1 MRILIV
7 NLLATALLLFGA
19 STAGAFA
26 LNMTVNP
33 MGGQTTEALL
43 TSDFVIVDVYL
54 DADPGLGFLTITGVD
69 TSPDLRTAVVFYSVL
84 GGPEDREATAAALDR
99 ATPRIQAIEGSQI
112 RMKYTPRLTFRVDA
126 SIEEG
131 EKIDRLLKDVSD
143 ESEPQWG

>member
-1 MRILIV
+1 MRRDTTPRMRKV
-7 NLLATALLLFGA
+7 NELLREVIADA
-19 STAGAFA
+19 
-26 LNMTVNP
+26 V
-33 MGGQTTEALL
+33 
-43 TSDFVIVDVYL
+43 TSL
-54 DADPGLGFLTITGVD
+54 KDPGLGFLTITGVD

-84 GGPEDREATAAALDR
+84 GSAEDRKATAAALDR

-143 ESEPQWG
+143 ESEREWG